1 VKLEP
6 IAFGKQVPL
15 SVRYE
20 GERGKAGGSGFVSA
34 VVEEHPEAVESEPND
49 TPESATRLPA
59 LPVALSGRFD
69 RPNDRDFYQLPVK
82 MGDRLT
88 FAARTRSL
96 GSPCDVRLVVFKPD
110 GSKLA
115 ESKVEGAS
123 EGSLDATFPDDGPY
137 RLLVEEINRAGGPG
151 LAYRVVVEPYKPGFA
166 LAVDTDRV
174 SAKPGESFEV
184 KVTSVRRDYAGPI
197 ALAVDSGGL
206 TSEPATIPAGKN
218 EAVLKGNVPTGK
230 QPGGPLPA
238 LPEAA
243 LPAR

>member
-1 VKLEP
+1 MHGLHRLSVGDFPLATVPFPLGCRRLTQPAFNFIGADCDSVAPVKLEP

-96 GSPCDVRLVVFKPD
+96 GSPCDVRL
-110 GSKLA
+110 G
-115 ESKVEGAS
+115 
-123 EGSLDATFPDDGPY
+123 
-137 RLLVEEINRAGGPG
+137 
-151 LAYRVVVEPYKPGFA
+151 
-166 LAVDTDRV
+166 
-174 SAKPGESFEV
+174 
-184 KVTSVRRDYAGPI
+184 
-197 ALAVDSGGL
+197 
-206 TSEPATIPAGKN
+206 
-218 EAVLKGNVPTGK
+218 
-230 QPGGPLPA
+230 
-238 LPEAA
+238 
-243 LPAR
+243 